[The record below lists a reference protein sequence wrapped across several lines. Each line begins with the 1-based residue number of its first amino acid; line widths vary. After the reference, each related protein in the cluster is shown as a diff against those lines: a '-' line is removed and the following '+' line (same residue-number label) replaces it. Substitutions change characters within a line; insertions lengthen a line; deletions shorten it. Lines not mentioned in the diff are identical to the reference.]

1 MSTNMRKP
9 RRQFSADTKLQ
20 ILKEG
25 RHTNLS
31 ISQVCEQY
39 QISPTLFYQWER
51 QADQAALKALN
62 GQARGRKKIRPAEEQ
77 LLAEVQRLQAVI
89 AELSA
94 ENLQLK
100 RGVGDDPQSAIL
112 GGRKGEHLGHHWA
125 RPTTLS

>member
-1 MSTNMRKP
+1 MSTNSHKS
-9 RRQFSADTKLQ
+9 RRQFSAETKLQ

-51 QADQAALKALN
+51 LADQAALNVLN
-62 GQARGRKKIRPAEEQ
+62 GQPRGRKKLRPAEAQ

-100 RGVGDDPQSAIL
+100 K
-112 GGRKGEHLGHHWA
+112 GRW
-125 RPTTLS
+125 R

>member
-1 MSTNMRKP
+1 MSTNSRKP

-51 QADQAALKALN
+51 QADQTALKALN
-62 GQARGRKKIRPAEEQ
+62 GQARGRKK
-77 LLAEVQRLQAVI
+77 
-89 AELSA
+89 S
-94 ENLQLK
+94 
-100 RGVGDDPQSAIL
+100 
-112 GGRKGEHLGHHWA
+112 A
-125 RPTTLS
+125 RPKNSYRPKCNACKPSSRNSAPRICN